1 MFTFVYENMT
11 INCIISADNVH
22 IMDSY
27 KVRKSSDMK
36 AIIEIIREE
45 AANRGFTYKRS
56 IASWVAEWKAHNTLS
71 ARNIETERTSSVD
84 LNEDESIIRRLGY
97 FVLSLFYKYKC

>member
-1 MFTFVYENMT
+1 MYTFVYENRA
-11 INCIISADNVH
+11 INCIISKDNIH

-36 AIIEIIREE
+36 AILEIIREE
-45 AANRGFTYKRS
+45 ATNRGFTYRRS
-56 IASWVAEWKAHNTLS
+56 ISSWLTEWKAHNTLS
-71 ARNIETERTSSVD
+71 ARNIETERTLFVD

-97 FVLSLFYKYKC
+97 FVLSLFYKC